1 MRASDPHVTA
11 AADNRCAQMHHH
23 LAEARKLLCLANR
36 KGIRIHQDV
45 LSVVVQADRTC
56 AEQGRIDLDLET
68 RFWHAYGI
76 LRRTIQP
83 ATRARTY
90 YRAVFYVALAVMLVV
105 QCYFLFGSRV
115 HEQVG
120 RLRTE
125 ETQLLGEQ
133 AKGAAAAD
141 RATEIERSLAQNREA
156 QAAHR
161 KLALWLVPYPR
172 QSVAATSGVA
182 PATGIGSESSFE
194 VALATLRMILDF
206 LAAYLLPALYGLL
219 GACAFVLRQLSA
231 DLSRDFS
238 TLRFAHDSRVRYS
251 LRLNIGILA
260 GLAVGWFIDPTQEGS
275 VVANLSPLALAFV
288 AGYGS
293 DLLFAVLDRIVNA
306 FSTQPPADDAC
317 ARRAPVG
324 RSRGGERAAGS
335 GDRAAAGRRRGRAA
349 TERRA
354 GVANE
359 AEPMAPTPSRS
370 RRWPTERG
378 GGGERERAAP
388 GRQASAS
395 SSPRSSPST

>member
-1 MRASDPHVTA
+1 MHA
-11 AADNRCAQMHHH
+11 AAPQAQAEPNNRCAQMHEH

-45 LSVVVQADRTC
+45 LAVVVRADRSC
-56 AEQGRIDLDLET
+56 SEQSAIDLDLET

-90 YRAVFYVALAVMLVV
+90 YRAVFYGALAVMLAF

-120 RLRTE
+120 KLRTE
-125 ETQLLGEQ
+125 EIQLLGEK
-133 AKGAAAAD
+133 AEGTAAD
-141 RATEIERSLAQNREA
+141 ARAAEIDRQLAQNGEA
-156 QAAHR
+156 QNAYR
-161 KLALWLVPYPR
+161 DLALFLVPF
-172 QSVAATSGVA
+172 SDGGVASASAAERASGVA
-182 PATGIGSESSFE
+182 
-194 VALATLRMILDF
+194 VALATLKMILDF

-251 LRLNIGILA
+251 LRLNIGVLA

-306 FSTQPPADDAC
+306 FSSQPAAEVPAPDAQI
-317 ARRAPVG
+317 ATGLEAVSGHPVLA
-324 RSRGGERAAGS
+324 SEP
-335 GDRAAAGRRRGRAA
+335 RAAA
-349 TERRA
+349 A
-354 GVANE
+354 GPGTNGKASQHGKRTGTNG
-359 AEPMAPTPSRS
+359 ARLAPEPTLAH
-370 RRWPTERG
+370 
-378 GGGERERAAP
+378 
-388 GRQASAS
+388 
-395 SSPRSSPST
+395 

>member
-1 MRASDPHVTA
+1 MH
-11 AADNRCAQMHHH
+11 AADPRAQAEPNNRCAQMHDH
-23 LAEARKLLCLANR
+23 LADARKLLCLANR
-36 KGIRIHQDV
+36 KGIRIHHDV

-56 AEQGRIDLDLET
+56 SEQGHIDLDLET
-68 RFWHAYGI
+68 RFWTAYGI

-90 YRAVFYVALAVMLVV
+90 YRAVFYGALAVMLVF

-120 RLRTE
+120 KLRTE
-125 ETQLLGEQ
+125 QVQLLGEN
-133 AKGAAAAD
+133 AEGTTGAG
-141 RATEIERSLAQNREA
+141 RAVEIERELAQNEDA
-156 QAAHR
+156 QKAYR
-161 KLALWLVPYPR
+161 DLALLLVPY
-172 QSVAATSGVA
+172 SDGDVAATGD
-182 PATGIGSESSFE
+182 IEHE
-194 VALATLRMILDF
+194 VAFATLKMILDF

-251 LRLNIGILA
+251 LRLNIGVLA

-306 FSTQPPADDAC
+306 FSTQPAAE
-317 ARRAPVG
+317 APGPGAHPVTG
-324 RSRGGERAAGS
+324 LEAAS
-335 GDRAAAGRRRGRAA
+335 EPRTAA
-349 TERRA
+349 TEPRPA
-354 GVANE
+354 GAKSNGNGK
-359 AEPMAPTPSRS
+359 ARQRGQRNGTNGASREPAP
-370 RRWPTERG
+370 
-378 GGGERERAAP
+378 
-388 GRQASAS
+388 AS
-395 SSPRSSPST
+395 S